1 MISSLFLSCAISSG
15 VALDARES
23 RIEPQA
29 TPERPWTLLVYG
41 AADNNADGPI
51 LAFLDSIRDALDG
64 DPGMELV
71 LFLDRSEGFSNDR
84 EFLGEDFHDARLYRL
99 GKDSTERLSG
109 GEEFP
114 EITLDGEYESDS
126 ADATDL
132 GKFIRFGKK
141 HFPARHYGLMIYS
154 HADGQTM
161 CPDEQ
166 SGRSMGIAELTDVV
180 TADESVDF
188 LALEL
193 CNMAGIEIAYQW
205 RPGNGGFEAD
215 VLVAIPNAGPP
226 LDWNRA
232 FARIRSN
239 GHPPLAASTG
249 ATLDPATMTAE
260 DFGRLVIEEGERG
273 RSEHIR
279 AHPERENGLYE
290 SAGVFD
296 LSRALAVK
304 RAVDA
309 LAVTLARTNAKEP
322 LEELRGPGPRGTTL
336 NYVFDELRERPY
348 VDLYTLCAR
357 AADCEALDAEARSRA
372 QETMEAVDSLVLA
385 SFGMNGLTG
394 FEPGKSGIFMVF
406 PDGDAVEHTLTRERK
421 TWESCAWYSP
431 LESIE
436 EQYRRWAWCADGA
449 TAGNGK
455 VENWFELLD
464 SWFDP
469 AADGGCNGYAW

>member
-1 MISSLFLSCAISSG
+1 MLLPLLLSCAISSG
-15 VALDARES
+15 EARDARASES
-23 RIEPQA
+23 A
-29 TPERPWTLLVYG
+29 ALVRPWTLLVYG

-71 LFLDRSEGFSNDR
+71 LYIDRSAGFSDDAR
-84 EFLGEDFHDARLYRL
+84 LLGEDFTGARLYRL
-99 GKDSTERLSG
+99 GKDSAERLAG

-114 EITLDGEYESDS
+114 EITLDGEYEPDS
-126 ADATDL
+126 ADATEL
-132 GKFIRFGKK
+132 GKFLRFGKQ
-141 HFPARHYGLMIYS
+141 HFPAEHYGLMIYS

-166 SGRSMGIAELTDVV
+166 SERSMGIAELTDVV

-205 RPGNGGFEAD
+205 RPGNGGFSAD

-232 FARIRSN
+232 FARIRSS
-239 GHPPLAASTG
+239 GHAAPAAPTG
-249 ATLDPATMTAE
+249 ATLDPAKMSAA

-273 RSEHIR
+273 RLEHIR
-279 AHPERENGLYE
+279 AHPEGKSACYE

-296 LSRALAVK
+296 LAAALPVK
-304 RAVDA
+304 REVDA
-309 LAVTLARTNAKEP
+309 LAVGLARTNAKQAF
-322 LEELRGPGPRGTTL
+322 EELRGPSSRGTTL

-357 AADCEALDAEARSRA
+357 AAECDALDAEVRTQAKR
-372 QETMEAVDSLVLA
+372 TMEAVDAFVLA
-385 SFGMNGLTG
+385 SFGMNGLAG
-394 FEPGKSGIFMVF
+394 FEPGKSGIFVVF
-406 PDGDAVEHTLTRERK
+406 P
-421 TWESCAWYSP
+421 
-431 LESIE
+431 
-436 EQYRRWAWCADGA
+436 
-449 TAGNGK
+449 
-455 VENWFELLD
+455 
-464 SWFDP
+464 
-469 AADGGCNGYAW
+469 